1 MTVLEGWEG
10 EAQPEVIDVPEEQG
24 RHNRPHCSS
33 GPRPAES
40 EDAQLLWAR
49 PAPLSKVYEPQLKSS
64 QQFIF
69 GSLRFQINFWK
80 EIRYIFAEYS
90 WKIFQIIY
98 LFMNVYYLQIFLIKN

>member
-1 MTVLEGWEG
+1 MTERENEESGRVNQGWGWEG

-49 PAPLSKVYEPQLKSS
+49 PAPLSKVYEPQLP
-64 QQFIF
+64 
-69 GSLRFQINFWK
+69 R
-80 EIRYIFAEYS
+80 
-90 WKIFQIIY
+90 
-98 LFMNVYYLQIFLIKN
+98 M

>member
-80 EIRYIFAEYS
+80 EIRYTFAEYS

-98 LFMNVYYLQIFLIKN
+98 LFMNVYYLQIF